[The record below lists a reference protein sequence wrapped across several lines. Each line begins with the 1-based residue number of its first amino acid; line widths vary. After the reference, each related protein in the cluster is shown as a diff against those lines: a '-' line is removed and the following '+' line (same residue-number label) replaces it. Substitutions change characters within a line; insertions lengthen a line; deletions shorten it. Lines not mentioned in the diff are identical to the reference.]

1 MPNIRSFPNNQSSY
15 VGAEW
20 IMRWLHGR
28 TSGVFGAAGNAAVSV
43 VPSSM
48 QLQVSDGIGWLSNAD
63 GNGIVWWIDDYQS
76 NGSNLTLTVDTASAT
91 YDRIDRVVVEWETTN
106 YVALPTVKLLK
117 GAPAASPA
125 APALTN
131 DTLKRQISLAR
142 ISIPAG
148 ATTLSAA
155 NLTDERLN
163 SSVCGLVTE
172 SVSVDT
178 SMIQSQFDALL
189 AAIEAE
195 LVNVTGGSEYDLKP
209 IRSTNISVAAA
220 SFVSYTPGNA
230 EETALYNLG
239 YEKRAAVS
247 ITGALSTMTP
257 YLTLSLGSVDA
268 ANVSIAN
275 QFATYDG
282 GVYIYA
288 DDTPSSAITILTAAL
303 RKAVV

>member
-20 IMRWLHGR
+20 VMRWLHGR

-48 QLQVSDGIGWLSNAD
+48 QLQVADGIGWLSNAD
-63 GNGIVWWIDDYQS
+63 GNGIVWWIDNYQS
-76 NGSNLTLTVDTASAT
+76 NGANLTLTVDTASAT
-91 YDRIDRVVVEWETTN
+91 YDRIDRVIVEWETTN

-117 GAPAASPA
+117 GTPAASPA

-142 ISIPAG
+142 IRVPAG
-148 ATTLSAA
+148 ATSLSAA
-155 NLTDERLN
+155 NLTDERL

-209 IRSTNISVAAA
+209 IRATNISVAAA
-220 SFVSYTPGNA
+220 SFESYTPGNA

-239 YEKRAAVS
+239 YVKRASVS
-247 ITGALSTMTP
+247 ITGALATMTP
-257 YLTLSLGSVDA
+257 YLTFSLGSVNS

-275 QFATYDG
+275 QFAAYNG

-288 DDTPSSAITILTAAL
+288 DDTPSSAITILTAEL
-303 RKAVV
+303 RKAVA